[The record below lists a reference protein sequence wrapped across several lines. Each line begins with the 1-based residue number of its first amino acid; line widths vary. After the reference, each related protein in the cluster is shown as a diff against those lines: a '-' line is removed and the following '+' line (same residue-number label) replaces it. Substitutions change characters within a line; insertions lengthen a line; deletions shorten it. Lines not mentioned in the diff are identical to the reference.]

1 MRDVTTCPSILLC
14 AVSAAIVAG
23 CSEAPARAH
32 EPAEAGVVLED
43 TLAIRAAEAVAAGRP
58 WRATLLLEPR
68 LRDTVTRSPEVV
80 LIGARAAAAWGGWQ
94 RVTELLTDAPWLGT
108 SFAGEGHEL
117 LARAALGLGRDSAAR
132 EHADVAVQRARP
144 GRLKGARLVLL
155 ARANERL
162 TTSDSAA
169 AAAYLGAIVHLPEIA
184 DWLRLRAA
192 GTTADSAA
200 RAKLYAQ
207 VTLAAAQG
215 RIARTEA
222 YARERARDFDGAAR
236 LYAELGAPSDA
247 LRMRILGARAARDSA
262 ALPALRGALIDVL
275 KERAASAD
283 ARDAVVLL
291 DTYFAPLTPGEEL
304 IVARSA
310 MKTAQLDRAL
320 AAYGKGLVADATPA
334 DRLDYASLLAR
345 LGRHRDAAKEFARI
359 TGPPALA
366 GDAAYQQGRSLL
378 RAGDAAAAKRTL
390 QRVTTRFSGSDAA
403 ASALFLLA
411 DMATDALRDVEARR
425 YFLDL
430 AKRYPNSPLA
440 PRARLRAAIAA
451 FAAGNGRTAALELDT
466 LIRRYPKHEEVN
478 AARYWAGRAW
488 SLAGNQ
494 KVARDRW
501 LATMVGDSTSYY
513 AQLASRRLDTVA
525 WSPGTVARDTTAR
538 DSSIAA
544 VMLRADRLD
553 LVGMNAEARF
563 EYEALAASATTS
575 AARSLAIAEAF
586 RDRRLTSRAI
596 QLAMRAIARGAPRD
610 ARTYRLLYP
619 VAYEDLLLEHSGKH
633 KLDPA
638 LVAALIRQESNFEPR
653 ATSRADARGLM
664 QVLPSVG
671 RELARRL
678 KFPYWS
684 TELLY
689 EPEVNIQ
696 LGTIHLNSVLNR
708 YDDPIRALAA
718 YNAGGSRVVR
728 WATKKGSEDA
738 ELFAERIP
746 YVETRDYV
754 RVIQRTREWYRAL
767 YGWE

>member
-1 MRDVTTCPSILLC
+1 MLLPPIVLS
-14 AVSAAIVAG
+14 AVVATLMAG
-23 CSEAPARAH
+23 CAEAPARVP
-32 EPAEAGVVLED
+32 ESSESEIVLED

-58 WRATLLLEPR
+58 WQATLLLEPR
-68 LRDTVTRSPEVV
+68 LRDTLSRTPDVV
-80 LIGARAAAAWGGWQ
+80 LIAARAAAAWGGWQ
-94 RVTELLTDAPWLGT
+94 RVTELLQDAPWLST

-117 LARAALGLGRDSAAR
+117 LARAALGLTRDSSARVHAEAAVR
-132 EHADVAVQRARP
+132 H
-144 GRLKGARLVLL
+144 GRLGRLMGARFVLL

-162 TTSDSAA
+162 TTNDSAA
-169 AAAYLGAIVHLPEIA
+169 AAAYLSAIGHLPEIA
-184 DWLRLRAA
+184 DWLLLRAA
-192 GTTADSAA
+192 GTTPDSAQ

-207 VTLAAAQG
+207 LIIPAAKA

-222 YARERARDFDGAAR
+222 YARERSRDFVGAAR
-236 LYAELGAPSDA
+236 LYAELGAPADA
-247 LRMRILGARAARDSA
+247 LRMRILGARATRDSA
-262 ALPALRGALIDVL
+262 ALPGLRTALVDLL

-283 ARDAVVLL
+283 ARDATLLL
-291 DTYFAPLTPGEEL
+291 DTYFAPLTPSEEL

-310 MKTAQLDRAL
+310 MKTAQFDRAL
-320 AAYGKGLVADATPA
+320 TAYGKGLVAGATPA
-334 DRLDYASLLAR
+334 DRLEYASLLAR

-359 TGPPALA
+359 TAPAALA
-366 GDAAYQQGRSLL
+366 AEASYQQGRSQL
-378 RAGDAAAAKRTL
+378 RAGDAAAARRTL
-390 QRVTTRFSGSDAA
+390 QRVTTRFRDTESA

-411 DMATDALRDVEARR
+411 DIETDALRDLEARR

-451 FAAGNGRTAALELDT
+451 FAAGSGRIAAHELDT

-478 AARYWAGRAW
+478 AARYWSGRAW

-494 KVARDRW
+494 KVARERW
-501 LATMVGDSTSYY
+501 LATIVGDSLSYY
-513 AQLASRRLDTVA
+513 AQLASSRLDATA
-525 WSPGTVARDTTAR
+525 WKPGSVARDTTMR

-544 VMLRADRLD
+544 AMRRADRLD

-563 EYEALAASATTS
+563 EYEALAASATS
-575 AARSLAIAEAF
+575 GERSLDIAEAF
-586 RDRRLTSRAI
+586 RERRLTSRAI
-596 QLAMRAIARGAPRD
+596 QLAMRAVARGAPRD

-619 VAYEDLLLEHSGKH
+619 VAYEDLLLEHARKN

-653 ATSRADARGLM
+653 ATSRADARGMM
-664 QVLPSVG
+664 QVLPSTG
-671 RELARRL
+671 REIARRL
-678 KFPYWS
+678 KYPYWS

-696 LGTIHLNSVLNR
+696 LGAIHLASVLNR

-767 YGWE
+767 YGWQ